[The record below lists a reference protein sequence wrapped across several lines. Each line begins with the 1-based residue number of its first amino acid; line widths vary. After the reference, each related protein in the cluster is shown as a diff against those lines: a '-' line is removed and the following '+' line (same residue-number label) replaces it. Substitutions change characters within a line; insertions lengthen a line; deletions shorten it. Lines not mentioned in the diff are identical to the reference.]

1 MGIVIFRTIH
11 CTKMKKKNKQKKTRF
26 LRQFFFLLFQE
37 KWWPEAKS
45 KAGDVPVFYHMCV
58 QTSSCVNVIVH
69 ILVHAQCRRVM
80 TGWQNIASVSSLTL
94 FFIFSA
100 IHVWWNDLW
109 VELVF
114 CKLRL
119 LVCSKNSAIVVA
131 ADVPNPDPSNPTYVN
146 ACFSSCFCVMFICA
160 QPTLRT
166 DREYVR
172 QPSCEH
178 IV

>member
-11 CTKMKKKNKQKKTRF
+11 CTKMKKKTNKKKHDFLDSFFFYFSKKNGDQKLN
-26 LRQFFFLLFQE
+26 LRQEMYLFFIT
-37 KWWPEAKS
+37 
-45 KAGDVPVFYHMCV
+45 CV